1 MKKLVFSV
9 ILGLVSVSM
18 SANSV
23 IDEKCTKSTQE
34 GGKKLKVSLAIDELP
49 IKDVMKVRC
58 YTEGPDGRPVEIK
71 CPEPGGTI
79 PIIVIDDGTGEV

>member
-34 GGKKLKVSLAIDELP
+34 SSKKLKVSSTIGEFP
-49 IKDVMKVRC
+49 IRDVMKKRC
-58 YTEGPDGRPVEIK
+58 YAEGPDGKPVEIK
-71 CPEPGGTI
+71 CPGPDGTI
-79 PIIVIDDGTGEV
+79 PIVVIDDGTRDA